1 MPIKVEGLSELE
13 SQLNLRF
20 GRAHTTRWIDKALI
34 AGSKV
39 FIKYLRDNFDE
50 FADTGYSRDEI
61 TASNPMWLN
70 GKRTIKIHWRGPHNR
85 FRIIHLNEFGTIKN
99 PNPKGKGAVER
110 ALRAAQNEYY
120 DVLNKEISRYV
131 R

>member
-20 GRAHTTRWIDKALI
+20 GRAHTTRWIDKALV

-61 TASNPMWLN
+61 TVSNPMWLN

-110 ALRAAQNEYY
+110 ALRAAQNEYF